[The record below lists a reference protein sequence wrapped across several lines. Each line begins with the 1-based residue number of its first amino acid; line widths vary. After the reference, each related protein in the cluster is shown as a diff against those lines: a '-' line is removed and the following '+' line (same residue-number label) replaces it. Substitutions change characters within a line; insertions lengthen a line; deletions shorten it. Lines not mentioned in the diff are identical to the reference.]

1 MQLVKKQGLYETR
14 KIVFI
19 DSSSIASNP
28 SQPRHR
34 FDPKALAELS
44 ESISRYGVLQPLTV
58 RRAKTGYELIAGERR
73 LRAARI
79 AGLPQVP
86 CIVMDVDDEDSSLIA
101 LVENL
106 QRSDL
111 DFIEEAEGLYRL
123 LKEHSM
129 SQEEAA
135 RRIGKSQSAIANK
148 LRLLRLS
155 PETLYLIRENG
166 LSERHAR
173 ALLRLDNE
181 EDRLKVLSA
190 VIKKGLNV
198 SGAEKYIDEYI
209 AEKENLPQS
218 EKNCGRQTIVM
229 RDVRLFLN
237 TVSRGA
243 EMMKRSGV
251 AVLMQRSDTETDIVL
266 IVKIPKGSPGVTAP
280 PRGGQELP

>member
-1 MQLVKKQGLYETR
+1 MQLVKKQGLYESR
-14 KIVFI
+14 KVVFI
-19 DSSSIASNP
+19 DCGSISPNP
-28 SQPRHR
+28 AQPRRR
-34 FDPKALAELS
+34 FDPKSLAELS

-58 RRAKTGYELIAGERR
+58 RRSQNGYELIAGERR
-73 LRAARI
+73 LRASRI
-79 AGLPQVP
+79 AGLAQVP

-106 QRSDL
+106 QRRDL

-181 EDRLKVLSA
+181 EDRLKVLSEI
-190 VIKKGLNV
+190 IKKGLNV
-198 SGAEKYIDEYI
+198 SGAEKYIDSYLS
-209 AEKENLPQS
+209 EKEKEPQS

-243 EMMKRSGV
+243 EVMKRSGV
-251 AVLMQRSDTETDIVL
+251 DVLCRRSDTDSDIIL
-266 IVKIPKGSPGVTAP
+266 TITIPKAPAGITAP
-280 PRGGQELP
+280 GRAAQERP